1 MLIRIRR
8 ALQGGPVVQIHWG
21 ASMKVIIL
29 GEPDTLAFSS
39 ALSVVLESGH
49 EIVNDYSWSPDLAIA
64 PLLTQKVPDYLLHLP
79 RLGTLIFHPSPLPY
93 GRGASSI
100 KWAYR
105 RAEPI
110 TAATWFWADSGL
122 DTGDICE
129 QEIIK
134 IDHSK
139 RPRGMYE
146 QDIIPAMTR
155 TLKRCMENLQKGIVR
170 RVPQIQKYATY
181 DPII

>member
-1 MLIRIRR
+1 
-8 ALQGGPVVQIHWG
+8 
-21 ASMKVIIL
+21 MKVIIL
-29 GEPDTLAFSS
+29 GEPDTRAFIS
-39 ALSVVLESGH
+39 AISVVLEAGH
-49 EIVNDYSWSPDLAIA
+49 EIVSDYSWSPDVAIA
-64 PLLTQKVPDYLLHLP
+64 PLLTVKVPEYELHLP

-100 KWAYR
+100 KWAYKR
-105 RAEPI
+105 VDPI

-134 IDHSK
+134 IDHAK
-139 RPRGMYE
+139 RPRELYE
-146 QDIIPAMTR
+146 QDVIPAMAR
-155 TLKRCMENLQKGIVR
+155 TLRRCLESIDKGVVR
-170 RVPQIQKYATY
+170 RVPQVREYATY

>member
-1 MLIRIRR
+1 
-8 ALQGGPVVQIHWG
+8 
-21 ASMKVIIL
+21 MKVIIL
-29 GEPDTLAFSS
+29 GEPDTRAFIS
-39 ALSVVLESGH
+39 AISVVLEAGH
-49 EIVNDYSWSPDLAIA
+49 EIVNDYSWSPDVAIA
-64 PLLTQKVPDYLLHLP
+64 PLLTVKIPDYTLHLP

-100 KWAYR
+100 KWAYKR
-105 RAEPI
+105 VEPI

-129 QEIIK
+129 QEIIR

-139 RPRGMYE
+139 RPRDFYE
-146 QDIIPAMTR
+146 QDVIPAMVR
-155 TLKRCMENLQKGIVR
+155 TLERCLSGIEKGNIR
-170 RVPQIQKYATY
+170 RIKQQHQYATY